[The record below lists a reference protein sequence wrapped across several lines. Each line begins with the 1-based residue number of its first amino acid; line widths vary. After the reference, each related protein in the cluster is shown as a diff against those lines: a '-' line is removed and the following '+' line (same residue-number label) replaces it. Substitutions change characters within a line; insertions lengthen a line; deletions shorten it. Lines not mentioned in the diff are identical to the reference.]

1 MRIKTENVEESIE
14 PVDVDKAGSEA
25 SEEGTDGLSKMF
37 AVLGYSKVGVY
48 RSVHISTRGFV
59 SAQYKCTEFLDPV
72 NIGICPEKIYT
83 ELIIHIFC
91 AAVQLIQG
99 KCLPTYPQNH
109 EFCSAG
115 IVDIKV
121 LLFVCLG

>member
-37 AVLGYSKVGVY
+37 AVLGY

-59 SAQYKCTEFLDPV
+59 SEQYKCTEFLDPV
-72 NIGICPEKIYT
+72 TIGICQKKIT
-83 ELIIHIFC
+83 
-91 AAVQLIQG
+91 Q
-99 KCLPTYPQNH
+99 
-109 EFCSAG
+109 S
-115 IVDIKV
+115 
-121 LLFVCLG
+121 